1 MTSTIH
7 HPVAVQSRGLI
18 ICEMEEESNEPKTIL
33 EIGGVSRPTYIIPT
47 PTRPQPLPA
56 TINNQPYLGHWKAQP
71 DIVPSPYPAFTE
83 FQEQK
88 IVRLSNANW
97 SGALEKLQANSAVVT
112 NLKGIFIF
120 ACITSIPILNTHF
133 SLCLRNCQIGFRLFD
148 RLSLLFS
155 LSLFIQMLNAA
166 LKKLA
171 QFEIIAFV

>member
-7 HPVAVQSRGLI
+7 HPVAVPSRGLI

-33 EIGGVSRPTYIIPT
+33 EIGGVSRPRPTYII
-47 PTRPQPLPA
+47 PQPLPA

-97 SGALEKLQANSAVVT
+97 SGALEKLQTNPSSAV
-112 NLKGIFIF
+112 NSKGTCIIFF
-120 ACITSIPILNTHF
+120 WF
-133 SLCLRNCQIGFRLFD
+133 
-148 RLSLLFS
+148 
-155 LSLFIQMLNAA
+155 
-166 LKKLA
+166 
-171 QFEIIAFV
+171 QFN

>member
-7 HPVAVQSRGLI
+7 HPVAVPSRGLI

-47 PTRPQPLPA
+47 PTRPQPLPHN
-56 TINNQPYLGHWKAQP
+56 INNQPYLGHWKAQP

-97 SGALEKLQANSAVVT
+97 SGALEKLQANQSSAAAAAVAAA
-112 NLKGIFIF
+112 NLKGTLH
-120 ACITSIPILNTHF
+120 A
-133 SLCLRNCQIGFRLFD
+133 QIGFLLFPF
-148 RLSLLFS
+148 RSLSFS
-155 LSLFIQMLNAA
+155 LSLLNVEM
-166 LKKLA
+166 
-171 QFEIIAFV
+171 QR

>member
-47 PTRPQPLPA
+47 PARPQPLPA
-56 TINNQPYLGHWKAQP
+56 NINNQPGYLGHWKAQP

-97 SGALEKLQANSAVVT
+97 SGALEKLQANQSAVAAAAA
-112 NLKGIFIF
+112 NFKGTLH
-120 ACITSIPILNTHF
+120 APCQSSQCYSHF
-133 SLCLRNCQIGFRLFD
+133 GVYR
-148 RLSLLFS
+148 
-155 LSLFIQMLNAA
+155 
-166 LKKLA
+166 
-171 QFEIIAFV
+171 

>member
-7 HPVAVQSRGLI
+7 HPVAVPSRGLI

-97 SGALEKLQANSAVVT
+97 SGALEKLQANQVSA
-112 NLKGIFIF
+112 NLKGI
-120 ACITSIPILNTHF
+120 
-133 SLCLRNCQIGFRLFD
+133 
-148 RLSLLFS
+148 LL
-155 LSLFIQMLNAA
+155 AA
-166 LKKLA
+166 
-171 QFEIIAFV
+171 